1 MSSPPWDY
9 IAKLVCIGDS
19 GCGKSSLTIRLCEGR
34 FSPQHDVTIGVEFG
48 SRIVP
53 VGPPH
58 SKPQS
63 STSAPEGGL
72 PEPPRVSNT
81 PQKHMKLSLW
91 DTAGQ
96 ETVRLPRHSLE
107 PLKSNQ
113 NSKKSFKATDP
124 LCFAI

>member
-1 MSSPPWDY
+1 MSRSLLLLLPLENHDRAPTLYSQPLSTPATSSSSLRPRARSPSPAMSAPPWDY

-58 SKPQS
+58 SKTLQ
-63 STSAPEGGL
+63 AAAAAD
-72 PEPPRVSNT
+72 RRAHV
-81 PQKHMKLSLW
+81 
-91 DTAGQ
+91 
-96 ETVRLPRHSLE
+96 
-107 PLKSNQ
+107 
-113 NSKKSFKATDP
+113 
-124 LCFAI
+124 